1 MNDDMTTNA
10 NDDDMET
17 LLFGYELSERSNKN
31 TAVSKY
37 KEPSIANIYSEH
49 LEKKEREKE
58 EKREKKRKK
67 KKKRKNKRRR
77 KRKKKKYNKHCT
89 EISHSEYFP
98 PEQLQKPN
106 CDDISDKIL
115 LDITYDSGFF
125 FGVRSKYS
133 LREYIGIPQG
143 ADENI
148 LVIGGNGSGKSSSI
162 AKPTLI
168 TWKGTMCVTDIKGE
182 LSDFYAKLYQ
192 QGIITRPFIIFDP
205 MQTNGISYDP
215 FYWLLHDDEE
225 NLISNIQEITFALI
239 PISPNDNQA
248 FWVETEQS
256 ILAAA
261 LLYYFKLGAGFSET
275 LSHIVKSTVT
285 KLIKE
290 ILESD
295 NVVAKMFL
303 GEVGEMKPETLATFD
318 RGLRN
323 RLIPFATN
331 PHISNAFRGVSEK
344 ATCFSWNELDNYNIF
359 LRIPEDKIE
368 QWGGA
373 FNLMYTQLIRYLER
387 RPDKYS
393 PEGQNNVQTL
403 LLMDEFARFGKL
415 EMITNAMATLRSKNV
430 NICLMIQS
438 TAQLDKIYGEYD
450 RRIIFDNCQYQAI
463 LRANDAETQKYIS
476 ELIGVCKDTQLGLSE
491 NLDEFMENI
500 GYGRQI
506 NEIYRYAVFPHE
518 LSTLKDILLLTP
530 YGFYHVEKN
539 PLHNIA
545 KSPIRVLHNERQ
557 IFSDEI
563 VVPGIIIP
571 ISEEDVSDENLEYPE
586 VIYCGSKSIHVTKNE
601 DY

>member
-1 MNDDMTTNA
+1 MTTNA

-89 EISHSEYFP
+89 EIFHSEYFP
-98 PEQLQKPN
+98 PEQLQEPN
-106 CDDISDKIL
+106 CDDIPDEIL
-115 LDITYDSGFF
+115 LDINYDSGFF

-143 ADENI
+143 ADGNI

-192 QGIITRPFIIFDP
+192 QGIVTRPFIIFDP

-215 FYWLLHDDEE
+215 FYWLSHDDEE

-323 RLIPFATN
+323 SLIPFATN

-545 KSPIRVLHNERQ
+545 KSPIGVLPNETQ
-557 IFSDEI
+557 IVSDEI
-563 VVPGIIIP
+563 VVPGIAIP

-586 VIYCGSKSIHVTKNE
+586 VIYCESKSVHVIKNE